1 MKMRVHPT
9 LADACIHSLTQS
21 CAHVHTRNHPSLGC
35 CVTNTLRQPAL
46 RRQASWAPPELW
58 MRTCSHMQSHRPLQ
72 IPWTWVHEPLD
83 KNPQKPQRGHRMAG
97 RSGPVTGCPCQPGRQ
112 VTAGNR
118 SRDPRGQGR
127 WTGQVD
133 LDRGFRECL
142 GRWGWVSMPPCG
154 ITAFRKPSQQPLGR
168 CGWTGGREH
177 AVCVCVPSKSHRGP
191 CPT

>member
-127 WTGQVD
+127 WTGQVGVGVYASLRNYCLQKAIPTAFGQVW
-133 LDRGFRECL
+133 LDRWQGARCL
-142 GRWGWVSMPPCG
+142 RVC
-154 ITAFRKPSQQPLGR
+154 PLQV
-168 CGWTGGREH
+168 T
-177 AVCVCVPSKSHRGP
+177 
-191 CPT
+191 